1 VCNGETEAS
10 NGECMNYLCAA
21 IDRNFNHEERY
32 GRGAVFSLQSHQHGW
47 DAFRHVRKGDTVYL
61 IAPNRIV
68 KQGYRVSRVRR
79 GEDYV
84 AVYSDHIVDNP
95 GIPYQTF
102 IKRHGL
108 SDSRISSI
116 GNMLRGFNAVA
127 FPPNAELLPGTKKP
141 RRAGL

>member
-1 VCNGETEAS
+1 
-10 NGECMNYLCAA
+10 MNYLCAA
-21 IDRNFNHEERY
+21 IDRHFNHEEQH
-32 GRGAVFSLQSHQHGW
+32 GKGAVFSLESHQHGW
-47 DAFRHVRKGDTVYL
+47 DAFSQVREGDTVYL

-68 KQGYRVSRVRR
+68 IQGYRVTRVRR
-79 GEDYV
+79 GEDQV
-84 AVYSDHIVDNP
+84 VVYSDQVVEQP

-127 FPPNAELLPGTKKP
+127 FEPVPGTKKP
-141 RRAGL
+141 RGAGL

>member
-1 VCNGETEAS
+1 
-10 NGECMNYLCAA
+10 MNYLCAA
-21 IDRNFNHEERY
+21 IDRNFNHEEY
-32 GRGAVFSLQSHQHGW
+32 FGKGAVFSLKSHQHGW
-47 DAFRHVRKGDTVYL
+47 TAFSHVKQGDTVYL

-68 KQGYRVSRVRR
+68 KKGYRITRVTK

-84 AVYSDHIVDNP
+84 VVYSDHVVDKP

-116 GNMLRGFNAVA
+116 GNMLRGFNVVA
-127 FPPNAELLPGTKKP
+127 FPGKAELTPGTKKAP
-141 RRAGL
+141 RSGAFVEQAGDQ